1 MAPKQTRIQN
11 KARTREALA
20 TAAVRLF
27 RERGYAGTTVEDI
40 AEAAGSSPSTFFRY
54 FGTKED
60 VLFLNIREIMDDF
73 RAFVSVPIP
82 GLKRWDQI
90 KTGMHVSVRRV
101 AEPDPEI
108 KHVSLVSWLSEPA
121 ISARYSQFSREME
134 EIIATALAQERGTS
148 PDLDLE
154 AQLTARSATAV
165 YMSTFHLH
173 VHSGRD
179 LSELLAR
186 AFELLE
192 SGIPARQSRPP
203 GPADS

>member
-1 MAPKQTRIQN
+1 MAVKQKRVQN
-11 KARTREALA
+11 KARTRLALA

-27 RERGYAGTTVEDI
+27 RERGYAQTTVEDI

-73 RAFVSVPIP
+73 RDFVAEPIP
-82 GLKRWDQI
+82 GLRCWDQI
-90 KTGMHVSVRRV
+90 KAGMHVSVRRV

-108 KHVSLVSWLSEPA
+108 TDVSLMSWLTEPA
-121 ISARYSQFSREME
+121 VSARYSQFAREME
-134 EIIATALAQERGTS
+134 GIIAAALARDRGTN
-148 PDLDLE
+148 PDRDLG
-154 AQLTARSATAV
+154 AQLAARSATAV

-173 VHSGRD
+173 VHTGRE
-179 LSELLAR
+179 LPALLAE

-192 SGIPARQSRPP
+192 AGVRSYLTDYVPPAH
-203 GPADS
+203 

>member
-1 MAPKQTRIQN
+1 MAVKQKRVQN
-11 KARTREALA
+11 KARTRLALA

-27 RERGYAGTTVEDI
+27 RERGYAQTTVEDI

-73 RAFVSVPIP
+73 RDFVAEPIP
-82 GLKRWDQI
+82 GSRCWDQI

-108 KHVSLVSWLSEPA
+108 TDVSLMSWLSEPA
-121 ISARYSQFSREME
+121 ISARYSQFAREME
-134 EIIATALAQERGTS
+134 GIIAAALARDRGTN
-148 PDLDLE
+148 PDRDLG
-154 AQLTARSATAV
+154 AQLAARSATAV

-173 VHSGRD
+173 VHTGRE
-179 LSELLAR
+179 LPALLAE
-186 AFELLE
+186 AFEFLE
-192 SGIPARQSRPP
+192 AGLRSYLTDYAPPAH
-203 GPADS
+203 

>member
-1 MAPKQTRIQN
+1 MPAKQKRVQN
-11 KARTREALA
+11 RARTKLALA

-27 RERGYAGTTVEDI
+27 RERGYAQTTVEDI

-73 RAFVSVPIP
+73 REFVAEPIP

-90 KTGMHVSVRRV
+90 KTGMHLSVRKV

-108 KHVSLVSWLSEPA
+108 TDVSLMSWLSEPA
-121 ISARYSQFSREME
+121 ISARYSQFAREME
-134 EIIATALAQERGTS
+134 GIIAAALAQDRGTH
-148 PDLDLE
+148 PDRDLG
-154 AQLTARSATAV
+154 AQLAARSATAV

-173 VHSGRD
+173 VHTGRD
-179 LSELLAR
+179 LSDLLAE

-192 SGIPARQSRPP
+192 SGVRPHRDDYAR
-203 GPADS
+203 